1 MPKPTVVQLESDSRI
16 ERVPTDLAAA
26 WSRLDEAKTHLASSA
41 KLTRTDPALAY
52 VALYDAAR
60 KSIVAHMHAH
70 GYRPVNRVGA
80 HRAVA
85 LYAEAA
91 LAVGPAS
98 RHILAFDRMRQ
109 IRNRSEYDQKP
120 ITSRVLTND
129 LQH

>member
-1 MPKPTVVQLESDSRI
+1 
-16 ERVPTDLAAA
+16 
-26 WSRLDEAKTHLASSA
+26 LASSA

-70 GYRPVNRVGA
+70 GYRRANRAGA

-85 LYAEAA
+85 LYAESA

-98 RHILAFDRMRQ
+98 RHIVAFDRMR
-109 IRNRSEYDQKP
+109 
-120 ITSRVLTND
+120 
-129 LQH
+129 